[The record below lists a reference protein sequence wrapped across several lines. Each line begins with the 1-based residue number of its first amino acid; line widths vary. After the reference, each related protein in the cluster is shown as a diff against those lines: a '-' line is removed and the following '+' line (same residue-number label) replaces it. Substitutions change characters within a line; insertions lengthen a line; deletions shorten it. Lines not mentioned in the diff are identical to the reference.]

1 MSGLASGQSVILQ
14 NNGGDNKTVNANGV
28 FNFATAI
35 NYDGSYAVT
44 VQTQPTGQTCTVSN
58 GSGSNVTAN
67 VSSVSVTC
75 SDNAPPTPSI
85 TSVTPVAGGL
95 QIAFTTVNVSSPSN
109 SVRIASVDYMAA
121 CSSTNGGV
129 PGSAAGAASP
139 ITVSNLTAGKSYTCT
154 VSAADGAGTS
164 PPSAPSAATIPLPPP
179 IPANPIPTLS
189 EWAQITM
196 MFMMIATVG
205 VYRWRMRRHE

>member
-1 MSGLASGQSVILQ
+1 L
-14 NNGGDNKTVNANGV
+14 
-28 FNFATAI
+28 
-35 NYDGSYAVT
+35 
-44 VQTQPTGQTCTVSN
+44 
-58 GSGSNVTAN
+58 
-67 VSSVSVTC
+67 
-75 SDNAPPTPSI
+75 I

-95 QIAFTTVNVSSPSN
+95 QIAFTTQGVSSASS
-109 SVRIASVDYMAA
+109 SVKVASVDYMAA

-129 PGSAAGAASP
+129 TGSATGAASP

-179 IPANPIPTLS
+179 TPANPIPTLS

-196 MFMMIATVG
+196 MLVMAATG
-205 VYRWRMRRHE
+205 GLYGWRTKQR